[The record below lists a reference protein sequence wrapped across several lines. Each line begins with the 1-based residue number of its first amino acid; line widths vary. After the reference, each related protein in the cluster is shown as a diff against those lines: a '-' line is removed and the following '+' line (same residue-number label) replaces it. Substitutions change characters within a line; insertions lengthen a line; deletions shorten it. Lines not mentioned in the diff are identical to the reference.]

1 MPFITN
7 VAMQYLLPC
16 LFIFGL
22 YAVSLHAI
30 TPPILYPFL
39 NLYSMR
45 TLLTNLSMALLG
57 GLIALVL
64 YQQFDKSS
72 RSPLLA
78 EAHALGNTALSLPL
92 ADFTAVAEQAMPSAV
107 HIKTKVYR
115 RNPYRDLDNFWNF
128 WGNPHQNQPQQS
140 QESIQKQEFGS
151 GSGVIISSDGY
162 IVTNN
167 HVIEGADEIEV
178 VLHDKRVLKALVR
191 GTDPST
197 DLAVLKINAPN
208 LTAIDFGNSD
218 NTKVGEWVMA
228 VGNPFKLASTV
239 TTGIISAKARN
250 IGILENNWAIESF
263 LQTDAAVNPGNSGGA
278 LINLKGEL
286 IGINT
291 AIATP
296 TGTYAGYSF
305 AIPANIV
312 KKVAGDLIE
321 NGQVKRAFLGVSLI
335 EVDSDV
341 AAQLKL
347 SKIEGVYIS
356 KMSPKGAAYLA
367 GIRPGDIILQID
379 NKAVNSTS
387 ETLGVIGQFHPND
400 EVEVMVKRS
409 EKTISFKVRLQGE

>member
-1 MPFITN
+1 MP
-7 VAMQYLLPC
+7 A
-16 LFIFGL
+16 
-22 YAVSLHAI
+22 
-30 TPPILYPFL
+30 
-39 NLYSMR
+39 
-45 TLLTNLSMALLG
+45 
-57 GLIALVL
+57 
-64 YQQFDKSS
+64 
-72 RSPLLA
+72 
-78 EAHALGNTALSLPL
+78 
-92 ADFTAVAEQAMPSAV
+92 AV

-115 RNPYRDLDNFWNF
+115 RNPYQDYNDFWNF
-128 WGNPHQNQPQQS
+128 WGNSYGGNTQPQQP
-140 QESIQKQEFGS
+140 QVQKQEFGS
-151 GSGVIISSDGY
+151 GSGVIISTDGY

-197 DLAVLKINAPN
+197 DLAILKINAPN
-208 LTAIDFGNSD
+208 LQNIGYGDSD
-218 NTKVGEWVMA
+218 DAKVGEWVMA

-239 TTGIISAKARN
+239 TSGIISAKARN

-312 KKVAGDLIE
+312 KKVAGDLIK
-321 NGQVKRAFLGVSLI
+321 NGRVQRAFLGVSLN

-356 KMSPKGAAYLA
+356 KILTNGAAELA
-367 GIRPGDIILQID
+367 GIQKGDIIVQIAGK
-379 NKAVNSTS
+379 NVNSIS
-387 ETLGVIGQFHPND
+387 ETLGIIGQFHPGDGVNI
-400 EVEVMVKRS
+400 VIKRN
-409 EKTISFKVRLQGE
+409 EKPIAFKVTLSGDL